1 MFGNGKK
8 VLGKVDCSFFSK
20 KKWRNYKKI
29 ENTYKFPR
37 NGKRSSKKR
46 PNQQAYEEVVPV
58 SSYLSRLRVLRL
70 ELCQEVPLL
79 VVELGDLL

>member
-1 MFGNGKK
+1 M
-8 VLGKVDCSFFSK
+8 
-20 KKWRNYKKI
+20 
-29 ENTYKFPR
+29 
-37 NGKRSSKKR
+37 R

-79 VVELGDLL
+79 VVELDKLLGSSVADHHHQRVGHNIYGSVQVV

>member
-1 MFGNGKK
+1 M
-8 VLGKVDCSFFSK
+8 
-20 KKWRNYKKI
+20 
-29 ENTYKFPR
+29 
-37 NGKRSSKKR
+37 R

-79 VVELGDLL
+79 VVELGNLLVPQLQIISSRQ